1 LFDIPGQVRKAIND
15 TIWWITSTGLR
26 PILEALGRTVLS
38 TPDLAGNNRV
48 QQLWTTSLTA
58 ANVIFVLFVVAAG
71 IVVSARD
78 TLQTQYGLK
87 EILPRLAIA
96 ALAANLSLIICG
108 KAIEATNALTKAL
121 AGQGVDGPTAAAA
134 FSQTL
139 YLTVN
144 GTSFLGSLL
153 GLAMLVMAIVVV
165 ITFIVRV
172 GLLVVLIGVAPLALL
187 CHALPQTEGLAQ
199 TWWRAFAACLG
210 IQLGQAVLVVAT
222 VKVFLTPAGPTVL
235 GVPATKDGLLGILVC
250 LSMLWLLIKIPQWM
264 RYLVLGQ
271 LGRRQGRGVVGQI
284 IRAVV
289 LVKTVGA
296 LGGIARGGRSRAR
309 VVTRGRRGP
318 ASTAPAVPAGRS
330 ARTVVPTA
338 RTASPRRATTAG
350 TRTGHTRTTVPPAP
364 VMFSDAPARQRPPVT
379 PAGAN
384 GPVGFSHSPRPPRP
398 RPVPPTQSSPYV
410 RFSDATTAQRPRPIA
425 PSRPPAG
432 PAFSDAPQ
440 ASSPGRGPQTPV
452 PPVTFSAASPVAR
465 QREPA
470 PHTRGASAAPNPG
483 RRPTPRPTPPIS
495 RPKRQPP
502 SP

>member
-1 LFDIPGQVRKAIND
+1 MNLRPHLREPGRARAHLVATLLLGVALTMGVFVAIDGRSAEAVGPVLAAPTPAASPGPTVTVPSASPTTTPPTAAPSATPSPPPPPPPPADDPGLFDIPSQVRKAIND

-144 GTSFLGSLL
+144 GTSLLGSLL

-210 IQLGQAVLVVAT
+210 IQLGQAVVVVAT
-222 VKVFLTPAGPTVL
+222 VKVFLTPAGPTVPGSPPGPGGCRTNHSRGCAGQDRRRARRNRPRSTKPCRVGYPRASWPRL
-235 GVPATKDGLLGILVC
+235 HRSGRAGRQVSPDRRAHCPDREPPAGDH
-250 LSMLWLLIKIPQWM
+250 
-264 RYLVLGQ
+264 
-271 LGRRQGRGVVGQI
+271 RRHPHGSHPHDCPAGTGDVQR
-284 IRAVV
+284 
-289 LVKTVGA
+289 
-296 LGGIARGGRSRAR
+296 RSRQATCTAGDVLRRFTSRAAAR
-309 VVTRGRRGP
+309 RCGLVFRPTSNAPTRGRCAVV
-318 ASTAPAVPAGRS
+318 ASEN
-330 ARTVVPTA
+330 RTY
-338 RTASPRRATTAG
+338 G
-350 TRTGHTRTTVPPAP
+350 LL
-364 VMFSDAPARQRPPVT
+364 
-379 PAGAN
+379 
-384 GPVGFSHSPRPPRP
+384 
-398 RPVPPTQSSPYV
+398 
-410 RFSDATTAQRPRPIA
+410 
-425 PSRPPAG
+425 
-432 PAFSDAPQ
+432 
-440 ASSPGRGPQTPV
+440 
-452 PPVTFSAASPVAR
+452 
-465 QREPA
+465 
-470 PHTRGASAAPNPG
+470 
-483 RRPTPRPTPPIS
+483 
-495 RPKRQPP
+495 
-502 SP
+502 